1 MSASRRDPDQRVEN
15 GIEDLVEREHELRRH
30 AEGRGLS
37 DEERVELERVQVR
50 LDQLWDLLRRRRATR
65 DAGGDPSL
73 DHPRDADTVEHY
85 QQ

>member
-1 MSASRRDPDQRVEN
+1 MSAGARDPDQQVEN
-15 GIEDLVEREHELRRH
+15 RIEDLVEREHELRRH

-37 DEERVELERVQVR
+37 EEERAELDRLQVR

-73 DHPRDADTVEHY
+73 DHERDAHTVEHY